1 MKRIVS
7 LLCVMWASLA
17 AADEIHLQDGTVLR
31 GQIIQVTADRIEYDP
46 EGARAFDIVPRGQI
60 SRIVYS
66 DGSTVLLNETGA
78 VARRSPGTPGAAPV
92 ANPGIHRHDGF
103 FLRLMLGAGPF
114 TSTIDDN
121 AGTEY
126 ECTGTAVNF
135 RLQAGYAFTDNLI
148 LFIDNAASSIEDP
161 EIKMNGVTVQEEGS
175 TIGTSDLGVGASYY
189 FMPYNIFLSAS
200 LTMSQT
206 SFEGDYIDGN
216 SDIGW
221 GIHAMAGWEW
231 WISENWGIGAALL
244 FSYSEQKANEE
255 LSGLENDITNRYFGI
270 MLSATYN

>member
-103 FLRLMLGAGPF
+103 F
-114 TSTIDDN
+114 
-121 AGTEY
+121 
-126 ECTGTAVNF
+126 
-135 RLQAGYAFTDNLI
+135 
-148 LFIDNAASSIEDP
+148 
-161 EIKMNGVTVQEEGS
+161 
-175 TIGTSDLGVGASYY
+175 
-189 FMPYNIFLSAS
+189 
-200 LTMSQT
+200 
-206 SFEGDYIDGN
+206 
-216 SDIGW
+216 
-221 GIHAMAGWEW
+221 
-231 WISENWGIGAALL
+231 
-244 FSYSEQKANEE
+244 
-255 LSGLENDITNRYFGI
+255 
-270 MLSATYN
+270 